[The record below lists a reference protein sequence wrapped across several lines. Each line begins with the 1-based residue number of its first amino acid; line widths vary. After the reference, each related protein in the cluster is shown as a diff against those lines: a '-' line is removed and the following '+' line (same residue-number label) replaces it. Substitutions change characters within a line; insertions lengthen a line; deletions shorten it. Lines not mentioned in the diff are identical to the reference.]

1 MNLKDIL
8 NKETKFKRVFG
19 MSGELPLMVS
29 VSGGKTNAFMAIY
42 LKNRFPNRE
51 MLFVFANT
59 GKEKEETLD
68 FLFNLDIHFKLGIV
82 WLEALVAPEKGI
94 GTSYTLVDFNSAS
107 RNGEPF
113 EAVIKKYGLPSK
125 LFRHCTRELKE
136 KPIKVYATEILG
148 KDYITC
154 IGIRAD
160 ESHRLSKKKNHW
172 YPLSE
177 INVTK
182 RFIND
187 WWDKQDF
194 NLELAESEGN
204 CDFCFLKSQRKRLN
218 LLSNG
223 LDVEWWNRMEL
234 KYGSERQHMFDVR
247 SQKTIKELIEI
258 SNQMDLQL
266 SAFDDV
272 SFDCFCK
279 N

>member
-1 MNLKDIL
+1 MK
-8 NKETKFKRVFG
+8 NK
-19 MSGELPLMVS
+19 PLLVG
-29 VSGGKTNAFMAIY
+29 VSGGKTSAFMAIY
-42 LKNRFPNRE
+42 LKERFPSRK

-59 GKEKEETLD
+59 GKEKKETLD
-68 FLFNLDIHFKLGIV
+68 FLRNIDLHFNLGIV
-82 WLEALVAPEKGI
+82 WLEAKVYTEKGI

-148 KDYITC
+148 KDYTTC

-160 ESHRLSKKKNHW
+160 EPHRLSKKKNYW

-182 RFIND
+182 RFVND
-187 WWDKQDF
+187 WWDKQPF

-218 LLSNG
+218 LLKNG
-223 LDVEWWNRMEL
+223 LNVDWWNRMEL
-234 KYGSERQHMFDVR
+234 QHGTEKQPMFDVR
-247 SQKTIKELIEI
+247 NNQTIEELIET
-258 SNQMDLQL
+258 SNKMDLQL
-266 SAFDDV
+266 SIFDDV

-279 N
+279 S